1 MNTETLVPDELRGDL
16 IKEAQITI
24 LQLRTTEVAS
34 QLTLDDFKVFAS
46 IQPTEYIDKLF
57 NIKSKYGIPNLEKFV
72 EVSKTWINFAMYQRS
87 LCLLKGSETVQTN
100 FKKMFY
106 FIFQLVN
113 KEMYW
118 VITEVCSEP
127 NVVKRMRIIKQF
139 IKIASQ

>member
-87 LCLLKGSETVQTN
+87 LCLLKGSETANQFLKNVL
-100 FKKMFY
+100 FY
-106 FIFQLVN
+106 FSA
-113 KEMYW
+113 
-118 VITEVCSEP
+118 C
-127 NVVKRMRIIKQF
+127 
-139 IKIASQ
+139 

>member
-72 EVSKTWINFAMYQRS
+72 EVRTWINFALYQGS

-100 FKKMFY
+100 F
-106 FIFQLVN
+106 
-113 KEMYW
+113 
-118 VITEVCSEP
+118 
-127 NVVKRMRIIKQF
+127 
-139 IKIASQ
+139 

>member
-57 NIKSKYGIPNLEKFV
+57 NIKSKYGVPNLEKFV
-72 EVSKTWINFAMYQRS
+72 EVSKTLPFIRGV
-87 LCLLKGSETVQTN
+87 LKAVKQC
-100 FKKMFY
+100 KH
-106 FIFQLVN
+106 IF
-113 KEMYW
+113 
-118 VITEVCSEP
+118 
-127 NVVKRMRIIKQF
+127 F
-139 IKIASQ
+139 

>member
-100 FKKMFY
+100 FQKMFY

>member
-72 EVSKTWINFAMYQRS
+72 EVSKTWINFALIRGVYVFLKAVKQCKPIFKECFILFFS
-87 LCLLKGSETVQTN
+87 LLI
-100 FKKMFY
+100 KKC
-106 FIFQLVN
+106 IGL
-113 KEMYW
+113 
-118 VITEVCSEP
+118 
-127 NVVKRMRIIKQF
+127 
-139 IKIASQ
+139 